1 MVWRR
6 RRLFLR
12 AGRKVLMGTKSY
24 TWIKPGI
31 WGAVIGVVG
40 ITIVGFWAFGWVL
53 GSKAEQMAVDRA
65 NDAVAIALGPA
76 CVAKFQAQADA
87 PAKLAE
93 LKKLTTDYAQR
104 DFVEKGGWAT
114 VVDSKVS
121 TYRLTAECTRQLLA
135 AKSA

>member
-1 MVWRR
+1 M
-6 RRLFLR
+6 
-12 AGRKVLMGTKSY
+12 ATKSY
-24 TWIKPGI
+24 AWIKPGI

-40 ITIVGFWAFGWVL
+40 IMILGFWAFGWVL
-53 GSKAEQMAVDRA
+53 GSKAEQMALDRA
-65 NDAVAIALGPA
+65 NDAVAVALGPA

-93 LKKLTTDYAQR
+93 LRGLPKGYAQR

-135 AKSA
+135 TKPA